1 MRRPERAL
9 YSSGGAFLSPMATLW
24 LEAREPQPA
33 HYPLLLAALVVAV
46 VSNAAAVRR
55 FMALYR
61 QDPRIWHLIA

>member
-9 YSSGGAFLSPMATLW
+9 YSSGGAFLSPMVTLW

-46 VSNAAAVRR
+46 FSNAAAVWR
-55 FMALYR
+55 FMALYAIVKTR
-61 QDPRIWHLIA
+61 ESGT

>member
-1 MRRPERAL
+1 MRRPERTL
-9 YSSGGAFLSPMATLW
+9 YSSGGASLSPMVTLW

-33 HYPLLLAALVVAV
+33 HYPRLLAALVVAV